1 MKKLPAGMEFFQD
14 IISNGY
20 YYVDKTGIIRDLLN
34 SGNKVTLFTRP
45 RRFGKSLNMDTIKS
59 FFETGTDHS
68 LFNGLEISKDKELCS
83 KYQGKYPVISISL
96 KSAEGSGYEKALL
109 RMSKILKKEIRRHQ
123 YLLQSSQLSENDK
136 KDLKP
141 LFEENLSED
150 IQEFSLS
157 LLSEMLYKHYG
168 RKVIILIDEYDV
180 PLDKACHYG
189 YYDEMLQHIR
199 LLFGE
204 VLKTNIFLEFAVLTG
219 CLRISKES
227 IFTGLNNF
235 KTMTISDRA
244 FSKYFGF
251 TDEEVKEMLCY
262 YGIEDKSGLFKE
274 WYDGYR
280 FGGNSIYCPWDVIN
294 QCSEF
299 CESKNAEMKPHWIN
313 SSSNYIIKDILD
325 SHANTIKRQLEEL
338 VSGECIRQEIIPGL
352 VYPDLKSSDSRK
364 RQLALWSVL
373 YTTGYL
379 TDAKEPDGNIHTLV
393 IPNREI
399 QEIYQKQILEWFIGQ
414 TEYSTQWNSLCNAV
428 ENGSAKETERIL
440 DSLLKRFISIR
451 GTFYKGHKEYY
462 YHGLLLGLFAINNGW
477 YVKSEQESGN
487 GFADILV
494 EISEKKTGC
503 IFEIKYADSA
513 NKLEEASKD
522 AIKQIEQT
530 NYAAYFELSGMEKIY
545 KFGAAFYKKECKIT
559 VQKV

>member
-68 LFNGLEISKDKELCS
+68 LFNGLEISKEKELCS

-559 VQKV
+559 IQKV

>member
-68 LFNGLEISKDKELCS
+68 LFNGLEISKEKELCS

>member
-1 MKKLPAGMEFFQD
+1 M
-14 IISNGY
+14 
-20 YYVDKTGIIRDLLN
+20 
-34 SGNKVTLFTRP
+34 
-45 RRFGKSLNMDTIKS
+45 
-59 FFETGTDHS
+59 
-68 LFNGLEISKDKELCS
+68 
-83 KYQGKYPVISISL
+83 
-96 KSAEGSGYEKALL
+96 
-109 RMSKILKKEIRRHQ
+109 KKEIRRHQ
-123 YLLQSSQLSENDK
+123 YLLQSDKLSDIDK
-136 KDLKP
+136 EDLKQ
-141 LFEENLSED
+141 LFTESLSED
-150 IQEFSLS
+150 VQEFALS

-168 RKVIILIDEYDV
+168 QRVVILIDEYDV
-180 PLDKACHYG
+180 PLDKAYQYN
-189 YYDEMLQHIR
+189 YYREMVQHIR
-199 LLFGE
+199 LMFGE
-204 VLKTNIFLEFAVLTG
+204 VLKTNDSLGFAVLTG

-235 KTMTISDRA
+235 KSRTISDA
-244 FSKYFGF
+244 SFVECFGF
-251 TDEEVKEMLCY
+251 TDKEVKDMLKY
-262 YGIEDKSGLFKE
+262 YGMEDKAALFKE

>member
-68 LFNGLEISKDKELCS
+68 LFNGLEISKEKELCS

-280 FGGNSIYCPWDVIN
+280 FGGNSI
-294 QCSEF
+294 
-299 CESKNAEMKPHWIN
+299 
-313 SSSNYIIKDILD
+313 
-325 SHANTIKRQLEEL
+325 
-338 VSGECIRQEIIPGL
+338 
-352 VYPDLKSSDSRK
+352 
-364 RQLALWSVL
+364 
-373 YTTGYL
+373 
-379 TDAKEPDGNIHTLV
+379 
-393 IPNREI
+393 
-399 QEIYQKQILEWFIGQ
+399 
-414 TEYSTQWNSLCNAV
+414 
-428 ENGSAKETERIL
+428 
-440 DSLLKRFISIR
+440 
-451 GTFYKGHKEYY
+451 
-462 YHGLLLGLFAINNGW
+462 
-477 YVKSEQESGN
+477 
-487 GFADILV
+487 
-494 EISEKKTGC
+494 
-503 IFEIKYADSA
+503 
-513 NKLEEASKD
+513 
-522 AIKQIEQT
+522 
-530 NYAAYFELSGMEKIY
+530 
-545 KFGAAFYKKECKIT
+545 
-559 VQKV
+559 

>member
-68 LFNGLEISKDKELCS
+68 LFNGLEISKEKELCS

-244 FSKYFGF
+244 FSKYFGC
-251 TDEEVKEMLCY
+251 TDEAVKEMLCY

-325 SHANTIKRQLEEL
+325 SHANKIKRQLEEL
-338 VSGECIRQEIIPGL
+338 VSVECIRQEIIPGL

>member
-34 SGNKVTLFTRP
+34 FGNKVTLFTRP

-68 LFNGLEISKDKELCS
+68 LFNGLEISKEKELCS

>member
-1 MKKLPAGMEFFQD
+1 MSQ
-14 IISNGY
+14 
-20 YYVDKTGIIRDLLN
+20 
-34 SGNKVTLFTRP
+34 
-45 RRFGKSLNMDTIKS
+45 
-59 FFETGTDHS
+59 
-68 LFNGLEISKDKELCS
+68 
-83 KYQGKYPVISISL
+83 
-96 KSAEGSGYEKALL
+96 SAEGSGYEKALL

>member
-14 IISNGY
+14 IIRNGY

-59 FFETGTDHS
+59 FFETGADHS
-68 LFNGLEISKDKELCS
+68 LFNGLEISKERELCI
-83 KYQGKYPVISISL
+83 KYQGKFPVISISL

-141 LFEENLSED
+141 LFEEYLSED
-150 IQEFSLS
+150 VQEFSLS

-180 PLDKACHYG
+180 PLDKACQYG

-204 VLKTNIFLEFAVLTG
+204 VLKTNNFLEFAVLTG

-262 YGIEDKSGLFKE
+262 YGIEEKCGLFKK
-274 WYDGYR
+274 WYNGYR

-299 CESKNAEMKPHWIN
+299 CESSEAEMKPHWIN

-325 SHANTIKRQLEEL
+325 NPSNTVKRQLEEL

-379 TDAKEPDGNIHTLV
+379 TDAKEPDGNIHTLA

-414 TEYSTQWNSLCNAV
+414 AEYSIQWNSLCKAV
-428 ENGSAKETERIL
+428 ENGNAKETEKIL
-440 DSLLKRFISIR
+440 DGLLKRFISIR

-487 GFADILV
+487 GFADILI
-494 EISEKKTGC
+494 EIAEKKTGC
-503 IFEIKYADSA
+503 IFEIKYADSV
-513 NKLEEASKD
+513 NKLEEASKA

-530 NYAAYFELSGMEKIY
+530 NYTAYFELAGMETIY

>member
-1 MKKLPAGMEFFQD
+1 MKKLPVGMEFFQD
-14 IISNGY
+14 IIRNGY

-59 FFETGTDHS
+59 FFETGADHS
-68 LFNGLEISKDKELCS
+68 LFNGLEISKERELCI
-83 KYQGKYPVISISL
+83 KYQGKFPVISISL

-141 LFEENLSED
+141 LFEEYLPED
-150 IQEFSLS
+150 VQEFSLS

-180 PLDKACHYG
+180 PLDKACQYG

-204 VLKTNIFLEFAVLTG
+204 VLKTNNFLEFAVLTG

-262 YGIEDKSGLFKE
+262 YGIEEKCGLFKK
-274 WYDGYR
+274 WYNGYR

-299 CESKNAEMKPHWIN
+299 CESSEAEMKPHWIN

-325 SHANTIKRQLEEL
+325 SPSNTVKRQLEEL

-414 TEYSTQWNSLCNAV
+414 AEYSIQWNSLCKAV
-428 ENGSAKETERIL
+428 ENGNAKETEKIL
-440 DSLLKRFISIR
+440 DGLLKRFISIR

-487 GFADILV
+487 GFADILI
-494 EISEKKTGC
+494 EIAEKKTGC
-503 IFEIKYADSA
+503 IFEIKYADSV
-513 NKLEEASKD
+513 NKLEEASKA

-530 NYAAYFELSGMEKIY
+530 NYTAYFELAGMETIY

>member
-1 MKKLPAGMEFFQD
+1 MKKLPVGMEFFQD
-14 IISNGY
+14 IIRNGY

-59 FFETGTDHS
+59 FFETGADHS
-68 LFNGLEISKDKELCS
+68 LFNGLEISKERELCI
-83 KYQGKYPVISISL
+83 KYQGKFPVISISL

-141 LFEENLSED
+141 LFEEYLPED
-150 IQEFSLS
+150 VQEFSLS

-180 PLDKACHYG
+180 PLDKACQYG

-204 VLKTNIFLEFAVLTG
+204 VLKTNNFLEFAVLTG

-262 YGIEDKSGLFKE
+262 YGIGEKCGLFKK
-274 WYDGYR
+274 WYNGYR

-299 CESKNAEMKPHWIN
+299 CESSEAEMKPHWIN

-325 SHANTIKRQLEEL
+325 SPSNTVKRQLEEL

-379 TDAKEPDGNIHTLV
+379 TDAKEPDGNIHTLA

-414 TEYSTQWNSLCNAV
+414 AEYSIQWNSLCKAV
-428 ENGSAKETERIL
+428 ENGNAKETEKIL
-440 DSLLKRFISIR
+440 DGLLKRFISIR

-487 GFADILV
+487 GFADILI
-494 EISEKKTGC
+494 EIAEKKTGC
-503 IFEIKYADSA
+503 IFEIKYADSV
-513 NKLEEASKD
+513 NKLEEASKA
-522 AIKQIEQT
+522 AIKQTGQT
-530 NYAAYFELSGMEKIY
+530 NYTAYFELAGMETIY
-545 KFGAAFYKKECKIT
+545 KFGAAFYKKECKIA

>member
-68 LFNGLEISKDKELCS
+68 LFNGLEISKEKELCS

-325 SHANTIKRQLEEL
+325 SHANTIKRQMEEL

-559 VQKV
+559 IQKV